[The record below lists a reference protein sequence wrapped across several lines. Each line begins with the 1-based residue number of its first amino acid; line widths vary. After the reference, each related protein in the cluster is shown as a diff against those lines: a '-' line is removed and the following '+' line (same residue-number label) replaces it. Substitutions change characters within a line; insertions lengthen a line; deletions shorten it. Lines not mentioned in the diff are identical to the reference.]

1 MTRRIL
7 FGVTLLAMLGA
18 AGADDKPA
26 KDARFEKLK
35 TLVGEWVKADKD
47 GKPTDEV
54 LTVFKLTG
62 GGTALQETIHPNSPM
77 EMVSVYHMDGT
88 DLVLTHYCMLG
99 NQPRMK
105 ADAKSTDKEIAF
117 KFDGGTNLK
126 PEKDMHIHEGS
137 IKWIDADTI
146 EWSWQAYMDGK
157 PNDGHKIT
165 EKLVRKKK

>member
-1 MTRRIL
+1 MTRRLILGIAL
-7 FGVTLLAMLGA
+7 FGMVGVV
-18 AGADDKPA
+18 GADDKPA

-35 TLVGEWVKADKD
+35 TLVGEWAKVDKD
-47 GKPTDEV
+47 GKPTGDV

-77 EMVSVYHMDGT
+77 EMVSVYHMDGA

-99 NQPRMK
+99 NQPKMK
-105 ADAKSTDKEIAF
+105 ADAKSTDKEIVFAF
-117 KFDGGTNLK
+117 AGGTNLK

-146 EWSWQAYMDGK
+146 EWSWQAYQDGK
-157 PNDGHKIT
+157 PVGGHKMT
-165 EKLVRKKK
+165 EKLVRKK

>member
-1 MTRRIL
+1 MTRRLILGIAL
-7 FGVTLLAMLGA
+7 FGMVGA
-18 AGADDKPA
+18 VGADDKPA

-35 TLVGEWVKADKD
+35 TLVGEWAKADKD
-47 GKPTDEV
+47 GKPTGDV

-77 EMVSVYHMDGT
+77 EMVSVYHMDGA

-99 NQPRMK
+99 NQPKMK
-105 ADAKSTDKEIAF
+105 ADAKSTDKEIVFAF
-117 KFDGGTNLK
+117 AGGTNLK

-146 EWSWQAYMDGK
+146 EWGWQAYQDGK
-157 PNDGHKIT
+157 PVGGHKMT
-165 EKLVRKKK
+165 EKLVRKK

>member
-7 FGVTLLAMLGA
+7 FGVTLLAVLGV

-47 GKPTDEV
+47 GKPTTEV

-62 GGTALQETIHPNSPM
+62 GGSALQETIHPNTPM
-77 EMVSVYHMDGT
+77 EMVSLYHMDGL

-126 PEKDMHIHEGS
+126 PEKDMHVHEGS

-146 EWSWQAYMDGK
+146 EWSWQAYVDGK
-157 PNDGHKIT
+157 PVEGHKMN
-165 EKLVRKKK
+165 EKLVRKK